1 MARRSGSGLG
11 AVVLAVLRRPALWF
25 VAAHQALLL
34 VPRGWWRRPPFLPLP
49 PRPYLRFRA
58 TTQYGDPDHA
68 LVPDDTLQYLTW
80 CRSLRSLP

>member
-1 MARRSGSGLG
+1 MARRSGWGLG
-11 AVVLAVLRRPALWF
+11 AVVLAVLRHPVLWL
-25 VAAHQALLL
+25 AAGRQALRL

-49 PRPYLRFRA
+49 SRPYVRFRA

-68 LVPDDTLQYLTW
+68 LVPDDVVQYLAW